1 MSMSDPIAD
10 MLARIKNAQGVSKR
24 SVSMPSSKVK
34 VAIAGVLKD
43 EGYIRDFQVE
53 EEGAKRV
60 LNIELKY
67 VEGRGVIDRLERYS
81 RPSRRRYFGKS
92 ELPRVLN
99 GLGVAIVST
108 SHGVMTDSQARAQ
121 GHGGEVL
128 CLVA

>member
-10 MLARIKNAQGVSKR
+10 MLARIKNAQSVNKR
-24 SVSMPSSKVK
+24 SVGMPASKAK
-34 VAIAGVLKD
+34 AAIASVLKD
-43 EGYIRDFQVE
+43 EGYIRDFHVE
-53 EEGAKRV
+53 EDGAKRT
-60 LNIELKY
+60 LTIELKY
-67 VEGRGVIDRLERYS
+67 VEGRGVIDRLDRYS
-81 RPSRRRYFGKS
+81 RPSRRSYFGKD

-108 SHGVMTDSQARAQ
+108 SSGVMTDRQARAE

>member
-10 MLARIKNAQGVSKR
+10 MLAQIKNAQAVAKR
-24 SVSMPSSKVK
+24 SVGMPSSKVK
-34 VAIAGVLKD
+34 VAIAGVLKE
-43 EGYIRDFQVE
+43 EGYLRDFRVE
-53 EEGAKRV
+53 EEGAKRT
-60 LNIELKY
+60 LTIDLKY
-67 VEGRGVIDRLERYS
+67 VDGRGVIDRLERYS
-81 RPSRRRYFGKS
+81 RPSRRRYYGKD

-99 GLGVAIVST
+99 GLGIAIVST

>member
-10 MLARIKNAQGVSKR
+10 MLARIKNAQAVNKR
-24 SVSMPSSKVK
+24 VVSMPASKGK
-34 VAIAGVLKD
+34 IAIAEVLQE
-43 EGYIRDFQVE
+43 EGYIREYSVE
-53 EEGAKRV
+53 EEGAKRF
-60 LNIELKY
+60 LSISLMY

-81 RPSRRRYFGKS
+81 LPSRRRYFGS
-92 ELPRVLN
+92 GELPRVQN

-108 SHGVMTDSQARAQ
+108 SHGVMSDREARAQ

>member
-10 MLARIKNAQGVSKR
+10 MLARIKNAQAVNKR
-24 SVSMPSSKVK
+24 SVSLPASKVK
-34 VAIAGVLKD
+34 VAISGVLKD
-43 EGYIRDFQVE
+43 EGYIRDFRVE
-53 EEGAKRV
+53 EDGPKRT
-60 LNIELKY
+60 LTIDLKY
-67 VEGRGVIDRLERYS
+67 VEGRGVIDRLDRYS
-81 RPSRRRYFGKS
+81 RPSRRHYFGTN

-108 SHGVMTDSQARAQ
+108 SHGVMSDRQARSQ

>member
-1 MSMSDPIAD
+1 MSMSDPVAD
-10 MLARIKNAQGVSKR
+10 MLAQIKNAQAVAKR

-43 EGYIRDFQVE
+43 EGYLRDFRVD
-53 EEGAKRV
+53 EEGAKRS
-60 LNIELKY
+60 LTLELKY

-81 RPSRRRYFGKS
+81 RPSRRRYFGKD

-108 SHGVMTDSQARAQ
+108 SHGVMTDAQARAQ

>member
-53 EEGAKRV
+53 EDGAKRV
-60 LNIELKY
+60 LTIELKY
-67 VEGRGVIDRLERYS
+67 VDGRGVIDRLERYS
-81 RPSRRRYFGKS
+81 RPSRRRYFGKDD
-92 ELPRVLN
+92 LPRVLN

-108 SHGVMTDSQARAQ
+108 SHGVMTDTQARAQ

>member
-10 MLARIKNAQGVSKR
+10 MLAQIKNAQAVSKR

-43 EGYIRDFQVE
+43 EGYLREFRVE
-53 EEGAKRV
+53 EEGVKRT
-60 LNIELKY
+60 LTIDLKY

-81 RPSRRRYFGKS
+81 RPSRRRYFGKDD
-92 ELPRVLN
+92 LPRVLN
-99 GLGVAIVST
+99 GLGIAIVST

>member
-24 SVSMPSSKVK
+24 TVSMPSSKVK
-34 VAIAGVLKD
+34 VAIAEVLKQ
-43 EGYIRDFQVE
+43 EGYVREFRVE
-53 EEGAKRV
+53 EDGPKRT
-60 LNIELKY
+60 LTIELKY
-67 VEGRGVIDRLERYS
+67 VDGRGVIDRLDRYS
-81 RPSRRRYFGKS
+81 RPSRRRYYGKDD
-92 ELPRVLN
+92 LPRVLN

-108 SHGVMTDSQARAQ
+108 SHGVMTDTQARAN

>member
-10 MLARIKNAQGVSKR
+10 MLARLKNAQSVNKR
-24 SVSMPSSKVK
+24 SVGMPASKVK

-43 EGYIRDFQVE
+43 EGYIRDFHVE
-53 EEGAKRV
+53 EDGPKRQLIV
-60 LNIELKY
+60 ELKY
-67 VEGRGVIDRLERYS
+67 MEGRGVIDRLDRYS
-81 RPSRRRYFGKS
+81 RPSRRRYFGKD

-108 SHGVMTDSQARAQ
+108 SHGVMSDRQAREQ

>member
-10 MLARIKNAQGVSKR
+10 MLAQIKNAQAVSKR

-43 EGYIRDFQVE
+43 EGYLREFRVD
-53 EEGAKRV
+53 EEGAKRT
-60 LNIELKY
+60 LTIELKY

-81 RPSRRRYFGKS
+81 RPSRRRYFGKD

-99 GLGVAIVST
+99 GLGIAIVST